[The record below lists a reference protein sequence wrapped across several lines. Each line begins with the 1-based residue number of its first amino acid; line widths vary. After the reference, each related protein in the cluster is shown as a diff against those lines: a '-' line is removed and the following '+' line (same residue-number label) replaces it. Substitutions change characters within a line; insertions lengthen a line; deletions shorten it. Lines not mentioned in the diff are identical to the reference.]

1 MKRQIK
7 KKHHY
12 IPKFHLNS
20 WTNETGRLLSYR
32 KIGSGKIE
40 SKMKY
45 PSEVFFQNY
54 LYTLNKERFEATG
67 PRPDYVEDELAEID
81 DNAAKVLCKILDSSS
96 VSGLTTEEKRH
107 WASYVNS
114 LLYRTP
120 ERIDDLEVMMKSII
134 TETLDDIKT
143 VATSETYDTWDI
155 CGKIF
160 NEGTYGENDV
170 RIRML
175 SVVRGND
182 WLTEL
187 LNYNWRVITVE
198 EPSSLKFILTESPVV
213 TFGGD
218 NNISML
224 ALALSPSLLWL
235 AFPRALDDGEDFGEV
250 FKYLVMVYNGV
261 QLRRKPRFIISSV
274 ALSND
279 GLHNYDKIL
288 KDFLRPSIGVREGG
302 LNYRHPAAS

>member
-20 WTNETGRLLSYR
+20 WTDETGRLLSYR

-54 LYTLNKERFEATG
+54 LYTLKEEKFEATG
-67 PRPDYVEDELAEID
+67 PIPDYVEDELAEID
-81 DNAAKVLCKILDSSS
+81 DNASKVLCKILDSSS

-120 ERIDDLEVMMKSII
+120 ERIGGLEVMMKSII
-134 TETLDDIKT
+134 TETLDDIKA

-160 NEGTYGENDV
+160 NESPYGENNV
-170 RIRML
+170 RIKML
-175 SVVRGND
+175 SVIRENEWV
-182 WLTEL
+182 TEL
-187 LNYNWRVITVE
+187 LNYKWRLILLKGS
-198 EPSSLKFILTESPVV
+198 PFKFILTESPVV
-213 TFGGD
+213 TFGED
-218 NNISML
+218 NNLSML

-235 AFPRALDDGEDFGEV
+235 AFSPALDDGEDFGEM
-250 FKYLVMVYNGV
+250 FKDLVMVYNGV
-261 QLRRKPRFIISSV
+261 QLRRKPKFIISSV

-288 KDFLRPSIGVREGG
+288 QDFLQPSIGAREGG
-302 LNYRHPAAS
+302 LNY